1 MWPEPRRRV
10 VSSSPH
16 VLSSAVCVRSRG
28 AKGFQSSGNSL
39 RFEHGGL
46 RIFPRVRLEQ
56 ETKLIQNND
65 KAAYQMG
72 LHAAGLSLLQIHFG
86 LSADK
91 QNP

>member
-1 MWPEPRRRV
+1 MSFPP
-10 VSSSPH
+10 SAH
-16 VLSSAVCVRSRG
+16 VLSSAVCVG
-28 AKGFQSSGNSL
+28 GEKGFQSSGNSL

-65 KAAYQMG
+65 KVAYQMG